1 MAGYNFSV
9 DRNNGSASVAAGR
22 REQAMEELK
31 GLVEKRAYN
40 LGELI
45 LNDKGKLEVINN
57 HKSTFFSNDTKTTSA
72 DNRRVRRAIAEL
84 ISLTCSNLNDG
95 KPLYYDAIYK
105 RLTDAEYSSQPL
117 TRREVCG
124 YLKLLSKTKL
134 DDNENRIVE
143 GLKEEKVK
151 SAKILAC
158 IKGEAPVDVGDDPA
172 LRDKVNRVV
181 KLKGRIGALPGEIAA
196 LTTELNRISGDEDP
210 ENQLDIETR
219 RLPALR
225 EELANAQEE
234 LKNLEASLRGTIYR
248 AGELKGRIGALSGE
262 IAALTTEL
270 NRISGDEDP
279 ENQLDIETRRLPALR
294 EELASAQEELEQL
307 EDFHARNVAYCEQ
320 TIKDYSE
327 KPVDDLFRNEH
338 GIGTREGRTQRGLS
352 KEDISGI
359 TRSDNVILA
368 SVRAGN
374 VSVFKEGLKDAEA
387 KRKNLKKLL
396 QEEIAKA
403 KNRFGDKIDGCR
415 NRSITLKGDL
425 AKVSRELVN
434 LTKGKLSGAE
444 QDVVDAKNELR
455 DLRDVQCVLKYLAA
469 KMKGRVLLVGDGT
482 QGELYY
488 VKDGDATYRVLPPW
502 QRGKKENFEELE
514 KKEKGSGYKKLGKNE
529 LALEGFEEGKPYVMV
544 PVKDA
549 KKGQVEYRKQPV
561 MFSYGAELDG
571 LLNINA
577 VKPLFP
583 EEADL
588 KRVEGKNILD
598 TVRLRIRS
606 NGEESLDTLLDVI
619 KGEIDNKETEFV
631 ALKAKLKPNPKGE
644 LGGVLPGAAKNDPPP
659 SLREEFRR
667 SVLTVIGGQI
677 SGLEGEDGEIALLER
692 NKKDLDA
699 LRQAFGSKMGTD
711 AKKAVAALF
720 AAYGDAIEKLKNHL
734 ASLKEWKIAFEN
746 AKDDPEV
753 DLPKLAEDLKTSISQ
768 RIDGLDGKLSE
779 EGKKLANGLYDCLK
793 ECKEAI
799 ENDLDKL
806 REQSAEIEEEMPE
819 SAMDV
824 LVDRLVGGLIDRE
837 RELGGGMF
845 DVVHVG
851 IIAVEQK
858 KPNPIS
864 IAKSFAGFGAYVE
877 YVMLHNR
884 AHLRTFDAQIDAIA
898 RTTGQEV
905 REVRKSIEDRL
916 ATVIKHEME
925 VVKNGMRG
933 TLQTWINRGGKPAD
947 VEGAIEEISE
957 KINERMESLYR
968 LFTNAKSHER
978 TVFLDNFIHGYS
990 AQVVNRRH
998 NIVIESND
1006 DNAPN
1011 NNIVNVN
1018 DNAPNNDNIVNVND
1032 NAPNDNNIINVN
1044 DNAPNNNIIINVN
1057 STGKA
1062 REKFNT
1068 VQNETREVESQLNQ
1082 ALGLKKG
1089 EKQVSVKNG
1098 GGSLPGED
1106 FFNELADL
1114 KKDPKKEKLQKFV
1127 DDYNARNSK
1136 PVDEKDPAKG
1146 RVLTIST
1153 GKLNTRKK
1161 LGDLTVD
1168 VLQLALDD
1176 DYLDETRKGF
1186 GKIRMT
1192 VEMMGVD
1199 WKWLEPRLD
1208 FAIGI
1213 FVSPT
1218 AMLKTALVK
1227 INDEIMAEQVD
1238 IETRLARLKD
1248 GRDAEGRNVDD
1259 VISQYA
1265 DIRKRLLALNKTMSA
1280 RRAMYNRMITVLNYI
1295 QEVNPAPRRSEG
1307 EEPQGGQE
1315 EKTGLKAIVEQFGVI
1330 TSQMPKEAK
1339 EAGFF
1344 SNLFLKKESK
1354 ADNNFYGQS
1363 MRERTGSHIVGS
1375 LSASYMKFAKAQFSA
1390 LSTGIGTL
1398 IPVSALKVEENGNG
1412 KYKPVADELNTL
1424 FRDFNDQIG
1433 NDPDIKGKVD
1443 EVTHED
1449 RTWID
1454 TWEKRGY
1461 WAQYTRDA
1469 SYFVAMQFT
1478 TGIEG
1483 NAFTFNGNQV
1493 DVSREELGRIAFN
1506 STYADIS
1513 Y

>member
-95 KPLYYDAIYK
+95 KPPLYYDAIYK

-181 KLKGRIGALPGEIAA
+181 ELKGRIGALSGEIGELTTEFDSISGDEDPENQLDIETRLAGLREELANAQEELKNLEASLSGTIYRAGELKGRIGALPGEIAA
-196 LTTELNRISGDEDP
+196 LTTELN
-210 ENQLDIETR
+210 QLPGNDLGRRLGIETR
-219 RLPALR
+219 
-225 EELANAQEE
+225 LA
-234 LKNLEASLRGTIYR
+234 G
-248 AGELKGRIGALSGE
+248 
-262 IAALTTEL
+262 
-270 NRISGDEDP
+270 
-279 ENQLDIETRRLPALR
+279 LR
-294 EELASAQEELEQL
+294 EELASAQEELKQL

-387 KRKNLKKLL
+387 KRENLKKLL

-415 NRSITLKGDL
+415 QRSFTLKGDL

-434 LTKGKLSGAE
+434 LTKKTGKLSSAE
-444 QDVVDAKNELR
+444 QDVVDAENDLR
-455 DLRDVQCVLKYLAA
+455 DLRDVQCVLKHLAA
-469 KMKGRVLLVGDGT
+469 KMKGCVLLVGDGT

-488 VKDGDATYRVLPPW
+488 VKDGDTTYRVLPPW

-514 KKEKGSGYKKLGKNE
+514 KKEKGSGYKKLEENE
-529 LALEGFEEGKPYVMV
+529 LALDFKEGKPYVKV
-544 PVKDA
+544 PVKGA
-549 KKGQVEYRKQPV
+549 KKGQVEYREQPV

-571 LLNINA
+571 LLNKNA
-577 VKPLFP
+577 VQSLFP
-583 EEADL
+583 KEADQ

-619 KGEIDNKETEFV
+619 KGEIDNKETELD

-659 SLREEFRR
+659 SPREEFRR

-746 AKDDPEV
+746 AKDDSEV
-753 DLPKLAEDLKTSISQ
+753 DLPQLAEDLKTSISQ

-858 KPNPIS
+858 KPHPIS

-898 RTTGQEV
+898 HTTGQEV

-957 KINERMESLYR
+957 KINERMEGLYR

-978 TVFLDNFIHGYS
+978 TDFLNNFIPGYS

-1011 NNIVNVN
+1011 NNNIVNVN
-1018 DNAPNNDNIVNVND
+1018 DNAPNNDNIV
-1032 NAPNDNNIINVN
+1032 
-1044 DNAPNNNIIINVN
+1044 NVN

-1227 INDEIMAEQVD
+1227 INDEIMAEQVA
-1238 IETRLARLKD
+1238 IETQLARLKD

-1259 VISQYA
+1259 VVSQYA

-1461 WAQYTRDA
+1461 WTQYTRNA